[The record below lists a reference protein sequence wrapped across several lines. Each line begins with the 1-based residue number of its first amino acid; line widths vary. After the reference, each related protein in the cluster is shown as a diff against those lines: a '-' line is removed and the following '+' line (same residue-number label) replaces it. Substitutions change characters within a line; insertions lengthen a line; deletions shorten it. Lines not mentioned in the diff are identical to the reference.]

1 MKWNAKQMA
10 ENDVFSKYDSI
21 LNNQL
26 KGYGVLNYM
35 TSHDDGQPFDKER
48 EMPYKTA
55 TMLLLTPGTSQVYY
69 GDEAARDLIIEGT
82 VGDATLRSFMN
93 WDAINNNEDTKK
105 ILRHWQKLGQFRANH
120 MSVGAGKHQLISDE
134 NGLVFSRIRKEDKV
148 VMAINMLEQNIL
160 IDVSSVFEN
169 GEKLRDF
176 YSDKEVVVIN
186 GKVNFRSIYSVVL
199 LEKIE

>member
-48 EMPYKTA
+48 EMPYKSA

-93 WDAINNNEDTKK
+93 WDAINNNGDTKK

-120 MSVGAGKHQLISDE
+120 MAVGAGKHQLISDE
-134 NGLVFSRIRKEDKV
+134 KGLVFSRIRKEDKV

-186 GKVNFRSIYSVVL
+186 GKVNFTSIYSVVL